1 MPNTELI
8 PTGKIRTDGG
18 TQPRA
23 KINMETCLDYA
34 EQMKSGDRFPPVEVY
49 FDGQHYW
56 LADGFHRYFAHRNAH
71 PGEPIEAVVY
81 QGTRED
87 AQWHSYGVNKTHGLR
102 RTNKDKERAVK
113 AALLH
118 PKGAELSDRQI
129 ALHVGVTPPTVAKYR
144 RELGSTIKTLQSPQ
158 PQAAVTTEDQAGGTG
173 ELPPSPNSQ
182 LAGVHGAK
190 APLETPAASR
200 QAGESEKAT
209 VPNHRQGQPRYRT
222 GRDGRTI
229 NTARIGRKRKSVS
242 GGKPSRHMARLVS
255 QPTRSPRPAPEMTA
269 LSLPRDPE
277 MGARTL
283 IELFDTDYLHALVD
297 RLVELLSEA

>member
-1 MPNTELI
+1 MPNTESI

-102 RTNKDKERAVK
+102 RTNKDKERAVR
-113 AALLH
+113 AALVH
-118 PKGAELSDRQI
+118 PRSKGMSDAAIAE
-129 ALHVGVTPPTVAKYR
+129 HVGVHRNTVLKAR
-144 RELGSTIKTLQSPQ
+144 RQLQHTETDLHNLCKSDSSDDPSDQ
-158 PQAAVTTEDQAGGTG
+158 ETSRSAVR
-173 ELPPSPNSQ
+173 P
-182 LAGVHGAK
+182 
-190 APLETPAASR
+190 
-200 QAGESEKAT
+200 ESEF
-209 VPNHRQGQPRYRT
+209 RT

-229 NTARIGRKRKSVS
+229 NTARIGKRRSERKPQHGQTVKISPKARMPKL
-242 GGKPSRHMARLVS
+242 GHSRPNPMIPLQFSPNNPHTAAATLVREFS
-255 QPTRSPRPAPEMTA
+255 RQWVEK
-269 LSLPRDPE
+269 
-277 MGARTL
+277 
-283 IELFDTDYLHALVD
+283 
-297 RLVELLSEA
+297 LVEELTQLLNQQGATS